1 MKILN
6 SGSGRGTET
15 KDTAG
20 PFFSCLAALT
30 LLYAISPIPPRGA
43 KELTLSAVSA
53 EIFSSTFV
61 LRCVIGGAVGL
72 VFYFMFAAL
81 VHFFYPRKP
90 VVGGVE
96 RNIFDIMMW
105 NSDIS
110 LGILGIVCG
119 SPILQSFMILQE
131 QFGVSLMY
139 DDVASGKLTIPFT
152 SIVLLEGWTWI
163 FAQIPIYLVLFDLV
177 FYWTHLILHWGP
189 VYTYFHANHHAFR
202 PPTAWSGIAIDPVEN
217 ILTGMM
223 PYHCPLFLLPFNK
236 YVIFSVNI
244 ILVGWA
250 TLLHSGCHISGG
262 WLFIGPM
269 DHNVHHARGL
279 ENMNFSAI
287 FSIWDLVF
295 GTLDRE
301 GWTQNAM
308 VPFWVRSERDSI
320 ANHVKNVVKEKS
332 AKTSSRRASSIPSAG
347 LKARRT

>member
-1 MKILN
+1 MKN
-6 SGSGRGTET
+6 SNSGRGMET
-15 KDTAG
+15 KDTAL
-20 PFFSCLAALT
+20 PFLTCLFALSI
-30 LLYAISPIPPRGA
+30 LYGISPVPSRGI
-43 KELTLSAVSA
+43 KELSFNAVA
-53 EIFSSTFV
+53 VEIFSSTFV
-61 LRCVIGGAVGL
+61 LRCIIGGAVGL

-81 VHFFYPRKP
+81 VHFLYPRKP

-96 RNIFDIMMW
+96 RNIFDILVW

-119 SPILQSFMILQE
+119 SPILQTFMILQE

-152 SIVLLEGWTWI
+152 SIVVFEGWVWI
-163 FAQIPIYLVLFDLV
+163 FAQIPIYLILFDLV

-189 VYTYFHANHHAFR
+189 VYTYFHSNHHAFR

-250 TLLHSGCHISGG
+250 TLLHSGCHIQGG

-287 FSIWDLVF
+287 FSIWDLIF

-301 GWTQNAM
+301 GWTNNAM
-308 VPFWVRSERDSI
+308 VPFWVRSERDSFS
-320 ANHVKNVVKEKS
+320 KL
-332 AKTSSRRASSIPSAG
+332 ASSVVASVEKKATATRRTSVTAG
-347 LKARRT
+347 LKARRVS